1 MALCAL
7 GGGVAVAQ
15 NTNSIPIVHR
25 IYRYSSHAQ
34 ILGGSAANLPPPP
47 PSADEIPIP
56 GRDDLKLDANLS
68 TAIDTTTSSPAP
80 TRRPDQKKDKEQ
92 QFKSLFVADSAS
104 TNKVDPDI
112 KRWGWL
118 AEEAD
123 ANRQVLES
131 FHKPQPSDESWT
143 NGLAGQAETNA
154 AQRAKIGSLKG
165 NAYEPLG
172 TDHNAT
178 SNVARVVEDRI
189 ARATEKNKQEEAK
202 QKAAQ
207 KDGMNMAGKHDL
219 PPTMTATNE
228 TLGLT
233 RTRKDDERS
242 DVTLDSDFSQTR
254 KAMAEI
260 TSRYQLNLTMA
271 DILRRPTAPAP
282 EANPGKTLSARNMPE
297 RDSTA
302 GFGGDSRRTAPGGD
316 YTAGMTATTRTP
328 APPSG
333 LPGGSSSWMKPP
345 AGPMPMVNS
354 ASAMVEGPK
363 NPKAYD
369 MQAPLVQAPPP
380 PSTPAT
386 YVPQPSY
393 TPASILPGSYT
404 PGGRTLGSLT
414 PIFTPTAPYRNLF
427 DPTPSR

>member
-1 MALCAL
+1 MLCVL
-7 GGGVAVAQ
+7 GGGVAAAQ

-34 ILGGSAANLPPPP
+34 MLGGSAANLPPPP
-47 PSADEIPIP
+47 PSADDIPIP
-56 GRDDLKLDANLS
+56 GRDDLKLDANLT
-68 TAIDTTTSSPAP
+68 TAIDTTTSPAP
-80 TRRPDQKKDKEQ
+80 MHRPDQKKGKEQ
-92 QFKSLFVADSAS
+92 QLKSLFVTDSAA

-131 FHKPQPSDESWT
+131 YHKPQPSDESWT

-154 AQRAKIGSLKG
+154 AQRAKLGSLKG

-172 TDHNAT
+172 ADHNAT

-189 ARATEKNKQEEAK
+189 ARATEKNKQDEAK

-233 RTRKDDERS
+233 RSRRDDERS

-260 TSRYQLNLTMA
+260 TSRYHLNLTMA
-271 DILRRPTAPAP
+271 DILRRPAAPPP
-282 EANPGKTLSARNMPE
+282 EVASSKTLSARNVPE
-297 RDSTA
+297 NDGTL
-302 GFGGDSRRTAPGGD
+302 GLGGDMRRTTPAID
-316 YTAGMTATTRTP
+316 YTAGMAATARAP
-328 APPSG
+328 APPPSG
-333 LPGGSSSWMKPP
+333 MPGGGPAWMKAPSS
-345 AGPMPMVNS
+345 AMPMANS

-363 NPKAYD
+363 NPKAYE

-380 PSTPAT
+380 QSTPAT

-393 TPASILPGSYT
+393 TPASILPSSYT
-404 PGGRTLGSLT
+404 PGGRTPGSLT